1 MPRHEKIDYVEYPSR
16 DLEATK
22 RFFGDAFGWTFE
34 DYGPDYIAFSGQ
46 GLDGGFYRS
55 GLAAR
60 TEAGSALVVLYSNDL
75 EATLRKVEAAGGTI
89 VKPVFSFPGGRRF
102 HFTEPGGNELA
113 VWSEPRE
120 WRDRGTERS
129 AGAGRRRGR
138 TRERCFHRKNPPFAW
153 RRAPA
158 LSRRVKGPRVATAV
172 QWRFPFTGRHHGR
185 RQDRSLRGHQVG

>member
-1 MPRHEKIDYVEYPSR
+1 
-16 DLEATK
+16 
-22 RFFGDAFGWTFE
+22 
-34 DYGPDYIAFSGQ
+34 
-46 GLDGGFYRS
+46 
-55 GLAAR
+55 
-60 TEAGSALVVLYSNDL
+60 
-75 EATLRKVEAAGGTI
+75 AGGTI

-120 WRDRGTERS
+120 CRDRGTERS
-129 AGAGRRRGR
+129 AGARRRRGR
-138 TRERCFHRKNPPFAW
+138 TRDRWLHRKTPHSAS

-158 LSRRVKGPRVATAV
+158 LPRRPKRPGVATAV